1 MTRKRRIEVLKDLR
15 KEKVS
20 MLHSLETVTAV
31 NKERSRPQKSVSVSV
46 DGGYAESGKKRLI
59 YQIEAI
65 EDCIRRL

>member
-31 NKERSRPQKSVSVSV
+31 NKERSMPQKSVSVSV
-46 DGGYAESGKKRLI
+46 DGGYAESAKKRLI